1 MFGLNKEELRILKK
15 LNTPKKIQDF
25 LDTLEINFEYDGMTC
40 MSPRR
45 VLRERKAHCIEAAM
59 LAALALR
66 IHGHEPLILDL
77 SAVDYDEDHVIA
89 VFRQFGKWGAISKT
103 NHTILRYR
111 EPIYSSIHE
120 LAISHFHEF
129 YDYNRKKTLRSYSIP
144 VNMKRFDKKGWM
156 TSEID
161 LWYVNDHL
169 FEARHIELM
178 NKAQIANLRKVD
190 QIEVDSLKL
199 TEWKRRDSGRKQ
211 KKQKISGKQRR
222 KS

>member
-1 MFGLNKEELRILKK
+1 MFGLNKEEMRILKK
-15 LNTPKKIQDF
+15 LDTPKKIQDF

-66 IHGHEPLILDL
+66 MHGHEPLILDL

-89 VFRQFGKWGAISKT
+89 IFRQFGKWGAISKT

-129 YDYNRKKTLRSYSIP
+129 YDTKRRKTLRSYSMP

-161 LWYVNDHL
+161 LWYVNDYL
-169 FEARHIELM
+169 FDVKHIELM

-199 TEWKRRDSGRKQ
+199 TEWKRRNSN
-211 KKQKISGKQRR
+211 KKHKKRKISVK
-222 KS
+222 